1 MSSSK
6 HHVLIVGG
14 GFGGVKAALELQKR
28 DDIEVTLMSEHD
40 DFRYYPTFYHT
51 ATGGLKSQSSIPL
64 EQIIN
69 KRIKFIKAK
78 AARLDRDNKVVVT
91 EDNQRFGYDSL
102 ILALGV
108 VTNYFG
114 IKGLEEH
121 AYSIKSIEAIQK
133 FKQHLHQ
140 QLTDQR
146 KPDLNYVIIGAGPT
160 GIELAGALPAYLR
173 TLMERHG
180 IKRRKIHI
188 DLVEAAPR
196 LLPRS
201 NKAVSRAVRRRLRKL
216 GVHLYLNQKVEAE
229 TADAL
234 MVNGKPIKSHTV
246 VWTAGVTNN
255 PFFKDNGFT
264 IADRGKVM
272 VGEYLQADKH
282 IYVIGDNASTQYS
295 GLAQTALTDAE
306 FVTENIKRY
315 LDHKD
320 LLQYK
325 PKRPISVIPAGA
337 NWAAV
342 EWGRVHF
349 SGLLGWWLRWAADWV
364 GFHDLQPWWK
374 ASEQWFTEFG
384 SQEECLTCATANA
397 NE

>member
-320 LLQYK
+320 LLRYK

>member
-1 MSSSK
+1 MNSGK

-14 GFGGVKAALELQKR
+14 GFGGIKAALELQDR
-28 DDIEVTLMSEHD
+28 DDIEVTLVSDHD

-64 EQIIN
+64 NTILSN
-69 KRIKFIKAK
+69 RIKFIQAK
-78 AARLDRDNKVVVT
+78 AIKLDRDNKMIIT
-91 EDNQRFGYDSL
+91 EDDQRLGYDSL

-114 IKGLEEH
+114 IQGLEKH
-121 AYSIKSIEAIQK
+121 SYSIKSLESIQK

-140 QLTDQR
+140 QLTNQH
-146 KPDLNYVIIGAGPT
+146 KPDLNYAIVGAGPT

-173 TLMERHG
+173 TLMKRHG
-180 IKRRKIHI
+180 IKHRAIHI

-216 GVHLYLNQKVEAE
+216 GVHLYLNQRVEAA
-229 TADAL
+229 TADEL
-234 MVNGKPIKSHTV
+234 MVSGKPIKSHTI
-246 VWTAGVTNN
+246 VWTAGVTNH

-282 IYVIGDNASTQYS
+282 IYVIGDNASTQYG
-295 GLAQTALTDAE
+295 GLAQTALTDAV
-306 FVTENIKRY
+306 FVAENIMRY

-320 LLQYK
+320 LQTYT

-337 NWAAV
+337 GWAAV
-342 EWGRVHF
+342 EWGKVHF
-349 SGLLGWWLRWAADWV
+349 SGRLGWWLRSAADLI

-384 SQEECLTCATANA
+384 SQEECLTCATSTN

>member
-1 MSSSK
+1 MSNTK
-6 HHVLIVGG
+6 HRVLIVGG
-14 GFGGVKAALELQKR
+14 GFGGVKAALELCRR
-28 DDIEVTLMSEHD
+28 DDIEVTLVSEHD

-51 ATGGLKSQSSIPL
+51 ATGGLKSQSSIPVNTIVN
-64 EQIIN
+64 E
-69 KRIKFIKAK
+69 KVKFVKAQATK
-78 AARLDRDNKVVVT
+78 LDRENKAIIT
-91 EDNQRFGYDSL
+91 ADGQTLHYDSL

-114 IKGLEEH
+114 IKGLDEYS
-121 AYSIKSIEAIQK
+121 YSIKSLDSIKK

-146 KPDLNYVIIGAGPT
+146 KPDLNYIIVGAGPT

-173 TLMERHG
+173 TLMKRHG
-180 IKRRKIHI
+180 IKHRAIHI

-216 GVHLYLNQKVEAE
+216 GVRLYLNQKVEAE

-264 IADRGKVM
+264 FAERGKVM

-282 IYVIGDNASTQYS
+282 VYVIGDNASTQYS

-306 FVTENIKRY
+306 FVADNIKRH
-315 LDHKD
+315 LDHKE
-320 LLQYK
+320 LRTYK

-337 NWAAV
+337 DWAAV
-342 EWGRVHF
+342 EWGKIHF
-349 SGLLGWWLRWAADWV
+349 SGRLGWWLRSAADWI
-364 GFHDLQPWWK
+364 GFHDLEPWWK
-374 ASEQWFTEFG
+374 ATEQWSTEFG
-384 SQEECLTCATANA
+384 SQEDCLTCATSQANH
-397 NE
+397 

>member
-180 IKRRKIHI
+180 IKR
-188 DLVEAAPR
+188 
-196 LLPRS
+196 
-201 NKAVSRAVRRRLRKL
+201 
-216 GVHLYLNQKVEAE
+216 GV
-229 TADAL
+229 
-234 MVNGKPIKSHTV
+234 
-246 VWTAGVTNN
+246 
-255 PFFKDNGFT
+255 
-264 IADRGKVM
+264 
-272 VGEYLQADKH
+272 
-282 IYVIGDNASTQYS
+282 
-295 GLAQTALTDAE
+295 
-306 FVTENIKRY
+306 
-315 LDHKD
+315 
-320 LLQYK
+320 
-325 PKRPISVIPAGA
+325 
-337 NWAAV
+337 
-342 EWGRVHF
+342 
-349 SGLLGWWLRWAADWV
+349 
-364 GFHDLQPWWK
+364 
-374 ASEQWFTEFG
+374 
-384 SQEECLTCATANA
+384 
-397 NE
+397 